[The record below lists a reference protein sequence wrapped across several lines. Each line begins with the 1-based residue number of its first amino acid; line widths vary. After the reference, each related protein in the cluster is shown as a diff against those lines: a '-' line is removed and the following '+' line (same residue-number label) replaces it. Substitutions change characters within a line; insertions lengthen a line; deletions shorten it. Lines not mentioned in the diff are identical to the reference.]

1 MALKE
6 QQKLEKE
13 LTGYVEWIC
22 RAGEGNSAIVWG
34 QTKTIYAKQQINI
47 FMQKDLF
54 LSTLSFELLFASLA
68 WEFGKLYVFR
78 GLSSGRR

>member
-1 MALKE
+1 MSSGFVE
-6 QQKLEKE
+6 QVRGTQQLC
-13 LTGYVEWIC
+13 GV
-22 RAGEGNSAIVWG
+22 R
-34 QTKTIYAKQQINI
+34 QKTIYAKQQINT